1 MGVIDDSFLEEQIE
15 RMRRLT
21 ERMSQVHSRV
31 VEHSASVFRDR
42 DQLHSPLS
50 DVSDLRTHQS
60 HSYPLS
66 KPRRRR
72 R

>member
-1 MGVIDDSFLEEQIE
+1 MSELDETFLEEQLE

-21 ERMSQVHSRV
+21 ERMSQVHNRL
-31 VEHSASVFRDR
+31 VENSASISRDR

-50 DVSDLRTHQS
+50 DVRDLRTHQS
-60 HSYPLS
+60 HDYSDRS
-66 KPRRRR
+66 RRRR